1 MKNRSVLGALCILL
15 GSQPLFAQS
24 PTSVSELS
32 KPPVNAWA
40 TYHGDFSG
48 RHFST
53 LKQIDTTNVKGL
65 SLAWIYRVNTSTE
78 GAIVSGTP
86 LPPGPPRRGGG
97 WGATIKSVPLAVDG
111 VLYFSTPGNAYA
123 VDARTGKEIWHYVWQ
138 GRGAIGNR
146 GMGMYKDWLYLETPD
161 NNIVSLDA
169 KTGKERWN
177 KPLAPDKAAN
187 FSTSAP
193 VIIRN
198 HVILGVGGDSGRNAT
213 WVESRDPDTGD
224 LQWRWY
230 VTPSKGDP
238 GIDTWPNEHAS
249 SLGAGGPWQPITYDP
264 ELNLIYVTTGNP
276 TPSYNGLGRE
286 GINLYTCSV
295 VAMNPDSG
303 KVAWYYQFSPHDTHD
318 WDSTETP
325 VLIDD
330 VIDGKPR
337 KLLAT
342 AQRNGYYFLLDRT
355 TGKSIVVKQFLSLA
369 NGYKGVDANGV
380 LIPDKDKEPS
390 LGGVLIAPTSDG
402 ATNYPA
408 PSYDPDTGLFYFNAT
423 AAHSIFYLPP
433 DPTQPTGFGRGI
445 EYHGGLYASELQ
457 AIDYKTGNV
466 KWKHEYPQIVG
477 FPNSTFPGMLSTDGG
492 LLFAGDPSGNFI
504 AYDAAT
510 GKSLWH
516 APLGS
521 LISNNPETFMMDG
534 KQYIIVGSGENL
546 FAFYL
551 Q

>member
-1 MKNRSVLGALCILL
+1 MKNCSVLGALCIFL
-15 GSQPLFAQS
+15 GSEVLVGQS

-32 KPPVNAWA
+32 KPAVNAWA

-86 LPPGPPRRGGG
+86 STAPPRRGGG
-97 WGATIKSVPLAVDG
+97 GATIKSVPLSVDG

-146 GMGMYKDWLYLETPD
+146 GMGMYDQWLYLETPD
-161 NNIVSLDA
+161 NNIVSLEA
-169 KTGKERWN
+169 KTGKERWH

-213 WVESRDPDTGD
+213 WVESRDPDTGE

-230 VTPSKGDP
+230 VTPSKGEP
-238 GIDTWPNEHAS
+238 GIDTWPSEHAS

-295 VAMNPDSG
+295 VAMNPDTG
-303 KVAWYYQFSPHDTHD
+303 KVVWYYQFSPHDTHD

-330 VIDGKPR
+330 VVDGKPR

-408 PSYDPDTGLFYFNAT
+408 PSYDPNTGLFYFNAT

-457 AIDYKTGNV
+457 AVDYKTGIV
-466 KWKHEYPQIVG
+466 KWLHKYPQIVG
-477 FPNSTFPGMLSTDGG
+477 FPNSTFPGMLSTEGG

-504 AYDAAT
+504 AYDATT

-534 KQYIIVGSGENL
+534 KQYVIIGSGENL

>member
-1 MKNRSVLGALCILL
+1 MKNRSALGALCILL
-15 GSQPLFAQS
+15 GSQALLGQS

-32 KPPVNAWA
+32 KPAVNAWA

-78 GAIVSGTP
+78 GAIISGTP
-86 LPPGPPRRGGG
+86 PPPGPPRRGGG

-146 GMGMYKDWLYLETPD
+146 GMGMYNDWLYLETPD
-161 NNIVSLDA
+161 NNIVSLEA

-213 WVESRDPDTGD
+213 WVESRDPDTGE

-230 VTPSKGDP
+230 VTPSKGEP
-238 GIDTWPNEHAS
+238 GIETWPNEHAS

-276 TPSYNGLGRE
+276 TPSYNGLSRE

-295 VAMNPDSG
+295 VALNPDTG
-303 KVAWYYQFSPHDTHD
+303 KMAWYYQFSPHDTHD

-330 VIDGKPR
+330 VVDGKPR

-355 TGKSIVVKQFLSLA
+355 TGKSLVVKQFLSLA

-380 LIPDKDKEPS
+380 LIPDKEKEPS
-390 LGGVLIAPTSDG
+390 LGGVLVAPTSDG

-408 PSYDPDTGLFYFNAT
+408 PSYDPNTGLFYFNST

-457 AIDYKTGNV
+457 AVDYKTGSV

-477 FPNSTFPGMLSTDGG
+477 FPNSTFPGMLSTEGG

-504 AYDAAT
+504 AYDAKT

-521 LISNNPETFMMDG
+521 LVSNNPETFMMDG
-534 KQYIIVGSGENL
+534 KQYIIIGSGENL

>member
-1 MKNRSVLGALCILL
+1 MKNLGVLGSLCIFLL
-15 GSQPLFAQS
+15 TAALFGKS

-32 KPPVNAWA
+32 KPAVNAWA

-86 LPPGPPRRGGG
+86 LPPGTPRRGGG

-146 GMGMYKDWLYLETPD
+146 GMGMYNDWLYLETPD
-161 NNIVSLDA
+161 NNIVSIEA
-169 KTGKERWN
+169 KTGKERWH
-177 KPLAPDKAAN
+177 KPLAPDRAAN

-193 VIIRN
+193 VVIRN

-213 WVESRDPDTGD
+213 WVESRDPDTGE

-230 VTPSKGDP
+230 VTPSKGEP
-238 GIDTWPNEHAS
+238 GLDTWPNEHAS
-249 SLGAGGPWQPITYDP
+249 SLGGGGPWQPITYDP

-295 VAMNPDSG
+295 VALNPDSG
-303 KVAWYYQFSPHDTHD
+303 KMAWYYQFSPHDTHD

-330 VIDGKPR
+330 VVDGKPR

-342 AQRNGYYFLLDRT
+342 AQRNGFYFLLDRI
-355 TGKSIVVKQFLSLA
+355 TGKNIVVKQFLPLA

-380 LIPDKDKEPS
+380 LIPEKDKEPS

-408 PSYDPDTGLFYFNAT
+408 PSYDPNTGLFYFNAT

-433 DPTQPTGFGRGI
+433 DATQPTGFGRGI

-457 AIDYKTGNV
+457 AIDYKTGAV

-477 FPNSTFPGMLSTDGG
+477 FPNSTFPGMLSTEGG
-492 LLFAGDPSGNFI
+492 ILFAGDPSGNFI
-504 AYDAAT
+504 AYDATT

-534 KQYIIVGSGENL
+534 KQYVIVGSGENL

>member
-1 MKNRSVLGALCILL
+1 MKNGIVLGAVCIFLI
-15 GSQPLFAQS
+15 SRVLFGQS

-32 KPPVNAWA
+32 KPAIKAWA

-65 SLAWIYRVNTSTE
+65 SLAWIYRVDTSTE
-78 GAIVSGTP
+78 GAILSGTP
-86 LPPGPPRRGGG
+86 PAPPGPGAGRG
-97 WGATIKSVPLAVDG
+97 GATIKSVPLSVDG

-123 VDARTGKEIWHYVWQ
+123 VDARTGKEIWHYIWQ

-146 GMGMYKDWLYLETPD
+146 GMGMYDDWLYLETPD
-161 NNIVSLDA
+161 NNIVSLEA
-169 KTGKERWN
+169 KTGKERWH

-213 WVESRDPDTGD
+213 WVESRDPDTGE

-238 GIDTWPNEHAS
+238 GIDTWPSEHAS

-295 VAMNPDSG
+295 VAMNPDTG

-330 VIDGKPR
+330 IVDGKPR
-337 KLLAT
+337 KLLAS

-355 TGKSIVVKQFLSLA
+355 TGKSLVVKPFLSLP

-380 LIPDKDKEPS
+380 LMPDKDKEPS
-390 LGGVLIAPTSDG
+390 LGGVLISPTSDG

-408 PSYDPDTGLFYFNAT
+408 PSYDPNTGLFYFNAT
-423 AAHSIFYLPP
+423 TAHSIFYLPP

-457 AIDYKTGNV
+457 AIDYKTGMV
-466 KWKHEYPQIVG
+466 KWKHTYPQIVG
-477 FPNSTFPGMLSTDGG
+477 FPNSTFPGMLSTEGG

-504 AYDAAT
+504 AYDAKT
-510 GKSLWH
+510 GISLWH

-534 KQYIIVGSGENL
+534 KQYVIVGSGENL